1 MGSDWQSEV
10 VVKDEPARPRRL
22 RGLSRR
28 ELPVSGLRTGGTRGG
43 APHSGT
49 QSADRQVPTTAP
61 IAFFGLNPLLTAP
74 WAAYG
79 ST

>member
-28 ELPVSGLRTGGTRGG
+28 ELPVSGLRTGGTRSG

-49 QSADRQVPTTAP
+49 QSADRRFPP
-61 IAFFGLNPLLTAP
+61 PLLLP
-74 WAAYG
+74 F
-79 ST
+79 SV